1 MYSSNRT
8 TKLCKFLSK
17 QRKQATSKLVFLSQ
31 SPQAGRLLLA
41 QEGPL
46 RQFAKILKAKTAR
59 QAGKAWRKQIINTW
73 YMLKLK
79 FKSAEIIA
87 VYAEVELYKEN

>member
-1 MYSSNRT
+1 MYTSNRT

-46 RQFAKILKAKTAR
+46 WQFAKILKAQDGPPSWQGMEKTNY
-59 QAGKAWRKQIINTW
+59 K
-73 YMLKLK
+73 YM
-79 FKSAEIIA
+79 
-87 VYAEVELYKEN
+87 VYAQVEPYKAN